1 MATARDP
8 SRVREAKPYGPAL
21 DCSLAVAKTS
31 TRLNKANGLKSLAR
45 KGTFL
50 LGYRGGHFYWATT
63 AGSQGA
69 CGTGTTSFTV
79 VGFAFRAM
87 RWN

>member
-1 MATARDP
+1 MATPRDP

-21 DCSLAVAKTS
+21 DRSLAVAKTS

-50 LGYRGGHFYWATT
+50 LGYQGGHFYWATT
-63 AGSQGA
+63 YSEIELVAA
-69 CGTGTTSFTV
+69 E
-79 VGFAFRAM
+79 
-87 RWN
+87 